1 MGGPH
6 FKNWLEIEGGKKR
19 KESQIDLLQDLS
31 LSSLWGI
38 RIAKPHAIE
47 PKWKFFC
54 KSSDKVPCFVGRDR
68 CTIAGLCAELSMG
81 CTNG

>member
-1 MGGPH
+1 MGGRC
-6 FKNWLEIEGGKKR
+6 FKNWLEIEEKR
-19 KESQIDLLQDLS
+19 CNEDQIDQLQDLS
-31 LSSLWGI
+31 LPSLCGI
-38 RIAKPHAIE
+38 RIAKPHAVN

-68 CTIAGLCAELSMG
+68 CTAADLCAGLPMG